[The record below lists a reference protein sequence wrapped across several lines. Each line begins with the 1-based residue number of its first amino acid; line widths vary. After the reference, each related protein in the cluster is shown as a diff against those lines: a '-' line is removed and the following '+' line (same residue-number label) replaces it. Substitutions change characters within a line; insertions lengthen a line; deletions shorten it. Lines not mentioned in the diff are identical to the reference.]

1 MEQARW
7 LQAGSLL
14 YRSVRVRALSAA
26 LQQEAERKSWILEQ
40 AWDCRSYQKNSNE
53 AHVHNQMC
61 EEQLR
66 FAFWVW
72 AASQLGLFL
81 VLRYFIGGN
90 DDAQNTSALPLI
102 CFFTITMITFFKL
115 PRDKKK
121 QKNI

>member
-81 VLRYFIGGN
+81 VIKAILLEETTTHKTRQLFPSFVFL
-90 DDAQNTSALPLI
+90 QL
-102 CFFTITMITFFKL
+102 
-115 PRDKKK
+115 
-121 QKNI
+121 QW